1 MNIAIVCY
9 ATSGGSG
16 VVATELGMQ
25 LAKRGHKIHFI
36 SSEVP
41 FRLIGPWK
49 KNIYYHEVDT
59 FDYPLFEEPPYDLAL
74 ATKIYQVVSQ
84 NNIDVIHSHYAVPHS
99 VSAYLAQQMALAN
112 KQNVGTITTLH
123 GTDVSIVG
131 DEPTLRDVIAFAL
144 SKSDV
149 VTSVSQ
155 AMAAEAEVKYGLNKK
170 VQVIYNFVNIQPPA
184 KTPEDLKDVF
194 GANDSNIITHIS
206 NFRQVKRIEDVIR
219 VFNKINKK
227 VDSKLLLIGDGPE
240 QRAAHKLAVKLNV
253 SNKIHF
259 LGLQSSIEK
268 LLAISDLFLL
278 PSEKENFSLS
288 ALEAMS
294 CGVPVIATQ
303 VGGMAEMIDNG
314 KDGYLFDVGDIDG
327 MAEAGIKLLDD
338 KDSYKKISAAAQK
351 KAKEGFSPEIIVPQ
365 YEKLYESVI
374 KNHRS

>member
-74 ATKIYQVVSQ
+74 ATKIYQVVTQ
-84 NNIDVIHSHYAVPHS
+84 NNIDVIHSHYAVPYS

-131 DEPTLRDVIAFAL
+131 DEPTLRDVVAFAL

-155 AMAAEAEVKYGLNKK
+155 AMASEAEDKYSLNKK

-294 CGVPVIATQ
+294 CGVPVIATR

-374 KNHRS
+374 KNH

>member
-74 ATKIYQVVSQ
+74 ATKIYQVVTQ

-131 DEPTLRDVIAFAL
+131 DEPTLRDVVAFAL

-155 AMAAEAEVKYGLNKK
+155 AMASEAEDKYSLNKK

-294 CGVPVIATQ
+294 CGVPVIATR

>member
-131 DEPTLRDVIAFAL
+131 DEPTLRDVVAFAL

-155 AMAAEAEVKYGLNKK
+155 AMASEAEDKYSLNKK

>member
-74 ATKIYQVVSQ
+74 ATKIYQVVTQ

-112 KQNVGTITTLH
+112 KQIVGTITTLH

-131 DEPTLRDVIAFAL
+131 DEPTLRDVVAFAL

-155 AMAAEAEVKYGLNKK
+155 AMASEAEDKYNLNKK

>member
-155 AMAAEAEVKYGLNKK
+155 AMAAEAEGKYGLNKK

-374 KNHRS
+374 KNH

>member
-155 AMAAEAEVKYGLNKK
+155 AMATEAEGKYGLNKK

-303 VGGMAEMIDNG
+303 VGGMAEMIDSG

-338 KDSYKKISAAAQK
+338 KDSYKKISSAAQK

>member
-155 AMAAEAEVKYGLNKK
+155 AMASEAEDKYNLNKK

>member
-112 KQNVGTITTLH
+112 KQIVGTITTLH

-131 DEPTLRDVIAFAL
+131 DEPTLRDVVAFAL

-155 AMAAEAEVKYGLNKK
+155 AMASEAEDKYSLNKK

>member
-155 AMAAEAEVKYGLNKK
+155 AMAAEAEGKYGLNKK
-170 VQVIYNFVNIQPPA
+170 VQVIYNFVNIQPP
-184 KTPEDLKDVF
+184 E
-194 GANDSNIITHIS
+194 
-206 NFRQVKRIEDVIR
+206 R
-219 VFNKINKK
+219 
-227 VDSKLLLIGDGPE
+227 LL
-240 QRAAHKLAVKLNV
+240 
-253 SNKIHF
+253 
-259 LGLQSSIEK
+259 
-268 LLAISDLFLL
+268 
-278 PSEKENFSLS
+278 
-288 ALEAMS
+288 
-294 CGVPVIATQ
+294 
-303 VGGMAEMIDNG
+303 
-314 KDGYLFDVGDIDG
+314 
-327 MAEAGIKLLDD
+327 
-338 KDSYKKISAAAQK
+338 KISRM
-351 KAKEGFSPEIIVPQ
+351 FSVLMTQTLSPTYPTFV
-365 YEKLYESVI
+365 
-374 KNHRS
+374 R

>member
-155 AMAAEAEVKYGLNKK
+155 AMAAEAEGKYGLNKK

-294 CGVPVIATQ
+294 CGVPVIATR

>member
-155 AMAAEAEVKYGLNKK
+155 AMATEAEGKYGLNKK

-374 KNHRS
+374 KNH

>member
-74 ATKIYQVVSQ
+74 ATKIYQVVTQ

-99 VSAYLAQQMALAN
+99 VSAYLAQQMVLAN

-131 DEPTLRDVIAFAL
+131 DEPTLRDVVAFAL

-155 AMAAEAEVKYGLNKK
+155 AMASEAEDKYSLNKK

>member
-74 ATKIYQVVSQ
+74 ATKIYQVVTQ
-84 NNIDVIHSHYAVPHS
+84 NNLDVIHSHYAVPHS

-131 DEPTLRDVIAFAL
+131 DEPTLRDVVAFAL

-155 AMAAEAEVKYGLNKK
+155 AMAAEAEGKYGLNKK

-294 CGVPVIATQ
+294 CGVPVIATR

-365 YEKLYESVI
+365 YEKLYESVV

>member
-155 AMAAEAEVKYGLNKK
+155 AMAAEAEGKYGLNKK

-294 CGVPVIATQ
+294 CGVPVIATR

-374 KNHRS
+374 KNH

>member
-155 AMAAEAEVKYGLNKK
+155 AMAAEAEGKYGLNKK

>member
-49 KNIYYHEVDT
+49 KNIFYHEVDT

-74 ATKIYQVVSQ
+74 ATKIYQVVTQ

-99 VSAYLAQQMALAN
+99 VSAYLAQQMALVN

-144 SKSDV
+144 SKSDI

-155 AMAAEAEVKYGLNKK
+155 AMATEAEGKYGLDKK
-170 VQVIYNFVNIQPPA
+170 VKVIYNFVNIQPPA

-314 KDGYLFDVGDIDG
+314 KDSYLFNVGDIDG

-338 KDSYKKISAAAQK
+338 KDNYKKISSAAQK
-351 KAKEGFSPEIIVPQ
+351 KAKESFSPEIIVPQ
-365 YEKLYESVI
+365 YEKLYQSVI
-374 KNHRS
+374 KSKSS

>member
-155 AMAAEAEVKYGLNKK
+155 AMATEAEGKYGLNKK

>member
-155 AMAAEAEVKYGLNKK
+155 AMAAEAEGKYGLNKK

-303 VGGMAEMIDNG
+303 VGGMAEMIDSG

-338 KDSYKKISAAAQK
+338 KDSYKKISSAAQK

-374 KNHRS
+374 KNHHS

>member
-131 DEPTLRDVIAFAL
+131 DEPTLRDVVAFAL

-155 AMAAEAEVKYGLNKK
+155 AMASEAEDKYSLNKK

-374 KNHRS
+374 KNH

>member
-74 ATKIYQVVSQ
+74 ATKIYQVVTQ

-131 DEPTLRDVIAFAL
+131 DEPTLRDVVAFAL

-155 AMAAEAEVKYGLNKK
+155 AMASEAEDKYSLNKK

-365 YEKLYESVI
+365 YEKLYESVV

>member
-74 ATKIYQVVSQ
+74 ATKIYQVVTQ

-112 KQNVGTITTLH
+112 KQIVGTITTLH

-131 DEPTLRDVIAFAL
+131 DEPTLRDVVAFAL

-155 AMAAEAEVKYGLNKK
+155 AMASEAEDKYNLNKK

-365 YEKLYESVI
+365 YEKLYESVV

>member
-155 AMAAEAEVKYGLNKK
+155 AMAAEAEGKYGLNKK

-365 YEKLYESVI
+365 YEKLYESVV

>member
-74 ATKIYQVVSQ
+74 ATKIYQVVTQ

-112 KQNVGTITTLH
+112 KQIVGTITTLH

-131 DEPTLRDVIAFAL
+131 DEPTLRDVVAFAL

-155 AMAAEAEVKYGLNKK
+155 AMASEAEDKYNLNKK

-374 KNHRS
+374 KNH

>member
-25 LAKRGHKIHFI
+25 LAKRGHKTHFI

-74 ATKIYQVVSQ
+74 ATKIYQVVAQ

-155 AMAAEAEVKYGLNKK
+155 AMATEAEGKYGLNKK

-303 VGGMAEMIDNG
+303 VGGMAEMIDSG

-338 KDSYKKISAAAQK
+338 KDSYKKISSAAQK

>member
-74 ATKIYQVVSQ
+74 ATKIYQVVAQ

-155 AMAAEAEVKYGLNKK
+155 AMATEAEGKYGLNKK

-303 VGGMAEMIDNG
+303 VGGMAEMIDSG

-338 KDSYKKISAAAQK
+338 KDSYKKISSAAQK

>member
-16 VVATELGMQ
+16 IVATELGMQ
-25 LAKRGHKIHFI
+25 LAKRGHKVHFI
-36 SSEVP
+36 ASEVP

-74 ATKIYQVVSQ
+74 ATKIFQVVTQ

-99 VSAYLAQQMALAN
+99 VSAYLAQQMSFLN
-112 KQNVGTITTLH
+112 KHKVGTVTTLH

-131 DEPTLRDVIAFAL
+131 DEPTLRDVVAFAL
-144 SKSDV
+144 RNNNA

-155 AMAAEAEVKYGLNKK
+155 AMATEAENKYGLEEKIE
-170 VQVIYNFVNIQPPA
+170 VIYNFVNIQPPT
-184 KTPEDLKDVF
+184 KTPEDLKEVF
-194 GANDSNIITHIS
+194 GANDSRIITHIS

-219 VFNKINKK
+219 TFHLISKK
-227 VDSKLLLIGDGPE
+227 VEAKLMLIGDGPE
-240 QRAAHKLAVKLNV
+240 QRAAHKLAVKLNI

-288 ALEAMS
+288 ALEAMA
-294 CGVPVIATQ
+294 CGVPVIATR
-303 VGGMAEMIDNG
+303 VGGMGEMIDHEKN
-314 KDGYLFDVGDIDG
+314 GYLYDVGDVAE
-327 MAEAGIKLLDD
+327 MANAAIEVLSDAK
-338 KDSYKKISAAAQK
+338 KYSKISDAAQK
-351 KAKEGFSPEIIVPQ
+351 KVKENFTPEIIIPQ

-374 KNHRS
+374 KSSRS

>member
-74 ATKIYQVVSQ
+74 ATKIYQVVTQ

-131 DEPTLRDVIAFAL
+131 DEPTLRDVVAFAL

-155 AMAAEAEVKYGLNKK
+155 AMASEAEDKYSLNKK

-294 CGVPVIATQ
+294 CGVPVIATR

-374 KNHRS
+374 KNH

>member
-74 ATKIYQVVSQ
+74 ATKIYQVVTQ

-112 KQNVGTITTLH
+112 KQIVGTITTLH

-131 DEPTLRDVIAFAL
+131 DEPTLRDVVAFAL

-155 AMAAEAEVKYGLNKK
+155 AMASEAEDKYSLNKK

-365 YEKLYESVI
+365 YEKLYESVV